1 MHQFSS
7 VKSTLHKGHFW
18 KSMYMSKIEFAL
30 KVLQI
35 VKICLLKY
43 AYTQQ
48 GMFIVMN
55 KYYLRNINRLFIQNL
70 AFNNVLKMI
79 FVITAHAKMSN
90 IFNSTVK
97 IWRYLLTKYS
107 KVKSVQY
114 ILWMRCIS
122 NACCAK
128 VMVFRLAE
136 FAAIHL

>member
-1 MHQFSS
+1 
-7 VKSTLHKGHFW
+7 
-18 KSMYMSKIEFAL
+18 MYMSKIESAL

-90 IFNSTVK
+90 IF
-97 IWRYLLTKYS
+97 LTPQLKYGGI
-107 KVKSVQY
+107 Y
-114 ILWMRCIS
+114 
-122 NACCAK
+122 
-128 VMVFRLAE
+128 
-136 FAAIHL
+136 